1 MKSISLIIGSGF
13 SVPDGMRTVG
23 QINDLLIN
31 LKENDI
37 YIQSDMTFIWLNGQ
51 EKPSFTIQ
59 MTLTLSQF
67 LQKKYIFFLL
77 RYLEK
82 SNIQT
87 SWKVIIKAM
96 LKPIIALCLLLI
108 VCSLSFAQ
116 DMSKFLSLGDSYT
129 YGESVPDSE
138 NLYVQLYEAIN
149 KAYTWTEP
157 TDIDQTGWRTDDL
170 LKAISEAKPDN
181 NYDFATLLIGV
192 NNQYQGRPFSQ
203 YENEFITLLDSAIFY
218 AQNDPNRVFVLS
230 IPDYYFTPFGQEQKG
245 EWVSEELDTYN
256 AYAKSICDSMQV
268 SFIDIT
274 PISRRGIKEPKLV
287 ANDGLHP
294 SGMQYKLW
302 IEKLLKEM
310 SRQGVL

>member
-1 MKSISLIIGSGF
+1 
-13 SVPDGMRTVG
+13 
-23 QINDLLIN
+23 
-31 LKENDI
+31 
-37 YIQSDMTFIWLNGQ
+37 
-51 EKPSFTIQ
+51 
-59 MTLTLSQF
+59 
-67 LQKKYIFFLL
+67 
-77 RYLEK
+77 
-82 SNIQT
+82 
-87 SWKVIIKAM
+87 M

-203 YENEFITLLDSAIFY
+203 Y
-218 AQNDPNRVFVLS
+218 
-230 IPDYYFTPFGQEQKG
+230 
-245 EWVSEELDTYN
+245 
-256 AYAKSICDSMQV
+256 
-268 SFIDIT
+268 
-274 PISRRGIKEPKLV
+274 
-287 ANDGLHP
+287 
-294 SGMQYKLW
+294 
-302 IEKLLKEM
+302 
-310 SRQGVL
+310 